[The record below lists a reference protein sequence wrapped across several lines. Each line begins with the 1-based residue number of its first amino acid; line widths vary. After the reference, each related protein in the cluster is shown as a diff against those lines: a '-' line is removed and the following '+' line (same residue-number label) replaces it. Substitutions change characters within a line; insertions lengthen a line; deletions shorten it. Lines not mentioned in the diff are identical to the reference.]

1 MQMHCARGREWEE
14 VRGMGFD
21 RGAGSPPPPSSSSA
35 PSCGGR
41 NSLIRQRDPK
51 GYKEE
56 FLSQHNHY
64 LSLLRLNSAATGAST
79 SAVASQS
86 NNDKDKSN
94 ELFADLITFICQVAQ
109 CYPAETKELPEQ
121 LQGLLLGR
129 NGYTMVRGD
138 LRKTAVKNLVML
150 RNKEVIDSIE

>member
-1 MQMHCARGREWEE
+1 M
-14 VRGMGFD
+14 
-21 RGAGSPPPPSSSSA
+21 ST
-35 PSCGGR
+35 
-41 NSLIRQRDPK
+41 NNKRDPK

-64 LSLLRLNSAATGAST
+64 LSLLRLNAASGAST
-79 SAVASQS
+79 SAVQS
-86 NNDKDKSN
+86 NHEKERSN

-109 CYPAETKELPEQ
+109 CYTEETKELPLQ